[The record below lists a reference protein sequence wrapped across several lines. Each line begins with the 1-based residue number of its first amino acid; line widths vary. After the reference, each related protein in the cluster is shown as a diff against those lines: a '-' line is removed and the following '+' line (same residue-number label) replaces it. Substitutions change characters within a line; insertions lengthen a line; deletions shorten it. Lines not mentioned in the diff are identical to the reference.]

1 MIEKFARAFVRN
13 NDGSWFCREPVHL
26 VGPNGPMT
34 TTPGVTYRRGKL
46 SQGYDLAMWLDEWHD
61 HQTAPIGVHFL

>member
-13 NDGSWFCREPVHL
+13 PDGSWFCREPVHF
-26 VGPNGPMT
+26 VGPNGSMT

-46 SQGYDLAMWLDEWHD
+46 SQGYDIALWLDEWQD
-61 HQTAPIGVHFL
+61 HQIVPIGVHFL